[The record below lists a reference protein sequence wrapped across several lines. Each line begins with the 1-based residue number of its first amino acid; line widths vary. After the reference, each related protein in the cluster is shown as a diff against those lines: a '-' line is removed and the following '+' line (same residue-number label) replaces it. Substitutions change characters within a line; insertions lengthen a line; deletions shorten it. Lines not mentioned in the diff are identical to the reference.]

1 VKPNKYL
8 YAGIGA
14 AAVIIAIMILSYSVS
29 VPSKPKTDAL
39 DLDFTYDEANS
50 NLKTSLQSQSI
61 SMSSPLKFSKQADIE
76 KYCNF
81 FSSEEK
87 QKLVEYCTST
97 EIKDAKGTFLGNIHI
112 VGSQNAPG
120 AVIAV
125 LQTNPTMD
133 NLDEIKIVFDAMT
146 KELVCDC
153 WQDVKPGGY
162 DTIEKWVDAL
172 RDFHTAG
179 DKPHSKA
186 KPLELDSKHL
196 QIELTTNKDGYLWK
210 LLVAR

>member
-1 VKPNKYL
+1 MKPNKYL

-14 AAVIIAIMILSYSVS
+14 VAVIIAIVVVSYYINM
-29 VPSKPKTDAL
+29 PSKPKTNDL
-39 DLDFTYDEANS
+39 DLDFTYDKANS
-50 NLKTSLQSQSI
+50 DLKTNLQSQNI
-61 SMSSPLKFSKQADIE
+61 SMSSPLKFTKPTDIE

-81 FSSEEK
+81 FSNEEK

-97 EIKDAKGTFLGNIHI
+97 EIKDEKGNFLGNIHM
-112 VGSQNAPG
+112 VGSQSAPG

-125 LQTNPTMD
+125 LQSNPTID
-133 NLDEIKIVFDAMT
+133 SLNEIKTVFGTIT

-153 WQDVKPGGY
+153 WQDIKPGGY
-162 DTIEKWVDAL
+162 DTIESWIDAL
-172 RDFHTAG
+172 RDFHTSG

-186 KPLELDSKHL
+186 KPLALDSKHL